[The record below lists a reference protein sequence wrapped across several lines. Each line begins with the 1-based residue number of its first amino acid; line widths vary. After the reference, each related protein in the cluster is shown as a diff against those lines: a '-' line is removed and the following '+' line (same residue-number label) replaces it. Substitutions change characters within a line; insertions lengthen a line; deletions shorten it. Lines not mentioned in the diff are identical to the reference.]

1 MVIIVWDF
9 IVLYLIKQKKKKYT
23 GQKGIHIT
31 FFWVLSLRY
40 RTLSTELTG
49 RPSTI
54 FEPSNCKQKI

>member
-9 IVLYLIKQKKKKYT
+9 IVLYLIKQKKNYT

-49 RPSTI
+49 RPSTT